1 MVKIQVDGNGK
12 AFLVGNKALEA
23 QGGEIVNNQNKTFTE
38 NGSYTADIGYTGL
51 GTVTVNVSSQAP
63 VIQSL
68 NVTPTTSSQTITAPS
83 GVDGYTPVNV
93 SAVTSSIDSNIVAGN
108 IKKDVSILGVT
119 GTYEGSGGG
128 PNAYIP
134 LEVSN
139 GVLQKPSQ
147 SFSWSVPNGV
157 TEITDYGL
165 YFGFKFCLGL
175 SSVSGLDK
183 ITTIKPYGL
192 YSCFDNCSNLQG
204 EVAFSNLENLS
215 HHGFYGCFVG
225 TKITK
230 LSFPKLKSVPY
241 DGLEQLAQSSQLA
254 SIELPVLESIVGN
267 YGCYNMCANCLSLI
281 SVSFPMLKTLQVNY
295 ALGCAF
301 KSCTNITDIYFPSLT
316 TTSFGTSYITQ
327 FYNLVQYTGT
337 TTTHTL
343 HFPSNLESTISTLQ
357 GYPLFGGTSGYVV
370 LSFDLPATE

>member
-23 QGGEIVNNQNKTFTE
+23 QGGEIVNNQDKTFTE
-38 NGSYTADIGYTGL
+38 NGSYTADSGYTGL
-51 GTVTVNVSSQAP
+51 GTVTINVPSQVP

-139 GVLQKPSQ
+139 GVLQRPSQ

-157 TEITDYGL
+157 TEIAQQALFYG
-165 YFGFKFCLGL
+165 FRQALGL
-175 SSVSGLDK
+175 TSVSGLDK
-183 ITTIKPYGL
+183 ITTINQYGL
-192 YSCFDNCSNLQG
+192 YGCFQGCSNLQG
-204 EVAFSNLENLS
+204 EIIFSDLENLS
-215 HHGFYGCFVG
+215 SFGLYSCFSV

-230 LSFPKLKSVPY
+230 LSFPKLKRVPS
-241 DGLEQLAQSSQLA
+241 DGLEQLAQNSQLA

-267 YGCYNMCANCLSLI
+267 YGCYNMCAYCLSLV
-281 SVSFPMLKTLQVNY
+281 SASFPMLKTLQVKY
-295 ALGCAF
+295 ALGNAF
-301 KSCTNITDIYFPSLT
+301 TGCTNITDIYFPSLM
-316 TTSFGTSYITQ
+316 TTSFGVSYIDQ
-327 FYNLVQYTGT
+327 FYNLVQNTGT
-337 TTTHTL
+337 TVTHTL
-343 HFPSNLESTISTLQ
+343 HFPSNLENTISKLQ